1 MPEPRGEFAR
11 IAALLSVLPRGEG
24 VVLGPGDDAAVLRLR
39 ADADLV
45 VTTDT
50 FVEGVHFRRD
60 LLTSAEA
67 GARLAAANLSDL
79 AAMAAAPRW
88 ATLALTVPAS
98 WSENEVRMFERAC
111 ARTLAADGAA
121 IVGGNLTAGDGALTA
136 TLTLFGE
143 AGRDDAGG
151 STAWTRSGARAGDIV
166 AVTGAPGSAAAF
178 LALALWAEPPSRER
192 APSEIAER
200 FILPASR
207 VPLARRLLATG
218 GVHAA
223 VDISDGLAADLAHV
237 CTASGVGAELDEARL
252 PADEPLRAA
261 ARTLSAFA
269 GQERGPLPAAAGGLL
284 RHLMLS
290 ASDDYELLLAI
301 APEAWEP
308 CAAEA
313 AAAGV
318 PLAAIGRITAEP
330 GLRLR
335 TSDGPVVPLEP
346 LGWDHFA
353 G

>member
-11 IAALLSVLPRGEG
+11 IAALVAMLPRGEG

-39 ADADLV
+39 AGADLV

-50 FVEGVHFRRD
+50 FVEGLHFRRE
-60 LLTSAEA
+60 LLTPGEA

-79 AAMAAAPRW
+79 AAMAAEPRW
-88 ATLALTVPAS
+88 ATLALSVPTS
-98 WSENEVRMFERAC
+98 WSETDVRMFERAC
-111 ARTLAADGAA
+111 ARSLAADGAA
-121 IVGGNLTAGDGALTA
+121 IVGGNLTAGAGALTA

-143 AGRDDAGG
+143 AGRDGSGG
-151 STAWTRSGARAGDIV
+151 STAWTRSGARAGDVI

-192 APSEIAER
+192 APSAIAER
-200 FILPASR
+200 FILPVSR
-207 VPLARRLLATG
+207 VPLARRLATT
-218 GVHAA
+218 AA
-223 VDISDGLAADLAHV
+223 VRAAIDISDGLAADLAHV
-237 CTASGVGAELDEARL
+237 CAASGTGAELDEALL

-269 GQERGPLPAAAGGLL
+269 GQERGALPAATGGLL

-301 APEAWEP
+301 APAGWEA
-308 CAAEA
+308 CAALA
-313 AAAGV
+313 TGAGV
-318 PLAAIGRITAEP
+318 PLTAIGRMTAEP
-330 GLRLR
+330 GLRLC

-346 LGWDHFA
+346 RGWDHFA